1 MMHGGSRRSIDRASA
16 RPLTAN
22 SQSER
27 GQALAEL
34 AIVIT
39 IMLVMALAVF
49 DLGRAYYMSMLLNQ
63 AARDGAR
70 VAMKCDATVGQI
82 QTAALAATP
91 TGSSVTVS
99 PNPRPACPPTMSTT
113 TQTTVTVTYTH
124 NWITPFWGGTTS
136 VAMSEAARSR

>member
-1 MMHGGSRRSIDRASA
+1 MVDGGGRRSIDRVRA
-16 RPLTAN
+16 RPLTEN
-22 SQSER
+22 PRRER

-70 VAMKCDATVGQI
+70 VAMDCTATGADI
-82 QTAALAATP
+82 QAAALASAP
-91 TGSSVTVS
+91 SGSSASYS
-99 PNPRPACPPTMSTT
+99 PPRAACPPTHSSTT
-113 TQTTVTVTYTH
+113 ATTVTVTYTH
-124 NWITPFWGGTTS
+124 SWITPFWGGATS
-136 VAMSEAARSR
+136 TVMTESAQAR